1 MPRDPARIRKFC
13 NQFASLWEMVPDM
26 RFGQFTLVVFEFL
39 KGLGID
45 PFYLE
50 DEVMLREF
58 QRFLTE

>member
-13 NQFASLWEMVPDM
+13 NQFAALWEMVPDM
-26 RFGQFTLVVFEFL
+26 RFGQFALVVFEFL

-50 DEVMLREF
+50 DDVMLREF
-58 QRFLTE
+58 ERFLTE

>member
-26 RFGQFTLVVFEFL
+26 RFGQFTMVVFEFI
-39 KGLGID
+39 KRVGVD

-50 DEVMLREF
+50 DDEMLREF
-58 QRFLTE
+58 KRFLTE

>member
-13 NQFASLWEMVPDM
+13 NQFAALWEMVPDM

-39 KGLGID
+39 KELGID

-50 DEVMLREF
+50 DDAMLREF
-58 QRFLTE
+58 ERFLGE